1 MRHATTFCD
10 HLGVRCRV
18 RKEIMF
24 YVASCMSGEKKG
36 IQNII
41 RPSGNFAAL
50 LPNEAAPMIA
60 RGVDRVVI
68 NRMLPAI
75 VFGLVAAVA
84 FLALAT
90 AIGAVA
96 AYIWYCQSNGYGWPG
111 FTVPGPKG
119 GIYRLG
125 CWK

>member
-1 MRHATTFCD
+1 
-10 HLGVRCRV
+10 
-18 RKEIMF
+18 
-24 YVASCMSGEKKG
+24 
-36 IQNII
+36 
-41 RPSGNFAAL
+41 
-50 LPNEAAPMIA
+50 MIA

-96 AYIWYCQSNGYGWPG
+96 AYIWHCQSNGYGCPG
-111 FTVPGPKG
+111 FTAPGLMVALLSGLLEMTTVTVIP
-119 GIYRLG
+119 
-125 CWK
+125 